1 MYANA
6 PINDYFA
13 PDLTVEEGRAE
24 LRIQVRDDFHH
35 AAGAMHGVVYFKA
48 LDDATYFAA
57 NSIVTDVFVLTAKFE
72 IEFLKPVSSGQIRAV
87 GVVTEDDGRR
97 IQATGELYDD
107 QNRLVGRGVGSFARS
122 HMKLEDVTAYG
133 RGLSSTV

>member
-48 LDDATYFAA
+48 LDDDLFWPTHW
-57 NSIVTDVFVLTAKFE
+57 TDVFVLTAIE

-87 GVVTEDDGRR
+87 GVVTANNGHR
-97 IQATGELYDD
+97 IEATGELYDD
-107 QNRLVGRGVGSFARS
+107 QNR
-122 HMKLEDVTAYG
+122 
-133 RGLSSTV
+133 